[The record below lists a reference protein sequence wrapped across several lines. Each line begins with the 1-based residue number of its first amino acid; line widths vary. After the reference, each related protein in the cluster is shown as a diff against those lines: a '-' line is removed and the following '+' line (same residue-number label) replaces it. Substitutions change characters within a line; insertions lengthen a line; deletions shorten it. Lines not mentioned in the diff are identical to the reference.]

1 MLEDDIYRSSTQY
14 RLWSY
19 TSDSLASLRS
29 TTNALAAARV
39 RDAIQRLRL
48 ENGQANAQE
57 DVDCLTVDEEQK
69 LVGFYCIKAMDFADF
84 LDFPTNV
91 KVLLAGDTVFWVF
104 SRTDV
109 STGHSCAIPQTFL
122 SLQLSNDIPSKA
134 NDALCSIP
142 VYENGEPLYFTREVC
157 LKASQNDGGGR
168 CGSRISPHPR
178 IEVYV

>member
-19 TSDSLASLRS
+19 TPDSLASLRS
-29 TTNALAAARV
+29 TTNALAATRV

-48 ENGQANAQE
+48 EKGQGNAEE

-91 KVLLAGDTVFWVF
+91 KVMLAGD
-104 SRTDV
+104 
-109 STGHSCAIPQTFL
+109 IL
-122 SLQLSNDIPSKA
+122 L
-134 NDALCSIP
+134 
-142 VYENGEPLYFTREVC
+142 
-157 LKASQNDGGGR
+157 
-168 CGSRISPHPR
+168 GSS
-178 IEVYV
+178 